1 MRDVI
6 VGLFTKTELEKLEKH
21 LNKKGLSFEL
31 KGKKMSFEIAMNKN
45 SYSLFPYLKI
55 TNDDN
60 FSFCVNL
67 RKIEKL
73 NYETLNN
80 FNLKSKFFTAKV
92 KSDIL
97 FLEYNT
103 VLNDNVVVIFDCLVN
118 ELFALEEEIDN
129 L

>member
-1 MRDVI
+1 M
-6 VGLFTKTELEKLEKH
+6 GLFTKTELEKLEKH
-21 LNKKGLSFEL
+21 LNKKNLSFD
-31 KGKKMSFEIAMNKN
+31 KKEDKISFEIAMNKN

-73 NYETLNN
+73 NYETLNK
-80 FNLKSKFFTAKV
+80 FNLKSKYFTAKV
-92 KSDIL
+92 NSNIL
-97 FLEYNT
+97 YLEYNT
-103 VLNDNVVVIFDCLVN
+103 ILNDNVIFIFDSLIN
-118 ELFALEEEIDN
+118 ELFSLEEEIDN

>member
-1 MRDVI
+1 M
-6 VGLFTKTELEKLEKH
+6 GLFTKTELEKLEKH

-31 KGKKMSFEIAMNKN
+31 KGEKMSFEIAMNKN

-73 NYETLNN
+73 NYETLNK
-80 FNLKSKFFTAKV
+80 FNLKSKYFTAKV
-92 KSDIL
+92 NSNIL
-97 FLEYNT
+97 YLEYNT
-103 VLNDNVVVIFDCLVN
+103 ILNDNVIFIFDSLIN
-118 ELFALEEEIDN
+118 ELFSLEEEIDN